1 MLRTLWQGS
10 KLCCHRNHARKGKGG
25 RPTPI
30 GPFRVLIV
38 GRFLF
43 VSLFLSSLRQTL
55 VNALCI
61 RYPFG
66 LPSWNRALFPR
77 LCPAVAMSKFR
88 SQQRKKPTRSL
99 ASERPWQ
106 ADTPFGPPH
115 IPSSQ
120 GNGIDRLRNTLS
132 KLSPAA
138 RAERELLKQKSRYKN
153 PLTERN
159 VNTLVSQQE
168 VMDACY
174 PTEHS
179 TELQVTIWLERMN

>member
-1 MLRTLWQGS
+1 MDPSRINTVDLRSLRLTLFP
-10 KLCCHRNHARKGKGG
+10 L
-25 RPTPI
+25 PP
-30 GPFRVLIV
+30 
-38 GRFLF
+38 
-43 VSLFLSSLRQTL
+43 SSLYAQRWST
-55 VNALCI
+55 
-61 RYPFG
+61 RYASHTYPLG

-106 ADTPFGPPH
+106 ADIPFGPPH
-115 IPSSQ
+115 IPSSP

-174 PTEHS
+174 PTDHS